1 MDYQLGITILSLGG
15 SALTAFVTVRVT
27 QKFYGESLVKN
38 EKHIEDLF
46 KNKDEITKLI
56 TKLETEVDTLKRTS
70 VTKDEVTIL
79 QQAIKHIENDISK
92 LDTKLDKIMEIMM
105 KGIR

>member
-92 LDTKLDKIMEIMM
+92 LDIKLDKIMDIMI
-105 KGIR
+105 KGSK

>member
-27 QKFYGESLVKN
+27 QKFYGESLIKN

-92 LDTKLDKIMEIMM
+92 LDIKLDKIMDIII
-105 KGIR
+105 KGTK

>member
-1 MDYQLGITILSLGG
+1 MGG

-92 LDTKLDKIMEIMM
+92 LDIKLDKIMDIMI
-105 KGIR
+105 KGSK

>member
-105 KGIR
+105 KGTR